1 MKFKIFVGIEWA
13 DSSIKAIIEASFVVS
28 PGRPTGSL
36 VQSSPVSKHSQRG
49 TLNGLVETQ
58 TPHEPTILTTVL
70 ASRKQSRLFRIVHSS
85 SQACNSIK
93 KTREFEL
100 NISYHI
106 FKPFCLYYT
115 YIAVFGIF
123 IVKLIT
129 GNSRFIIY
137 HKVKGWQVN
146 FIEEKMLLFLCFSFL
161 YWCPLHDEHTNWTWK
176 IEIFI
181 KTLATTR

>member
-1 MKFKIFVGIEWA
+1 
-13 DSSIKAIIEASFVVS
+13 VS
-28 PGRPTGSL
+28 LHGPKPLPFGAEQTTHTVKKHDLVYTRTRTHAHDLVWPGSL

-137 HKVKGWQVN
+137 HKVKG
-146 FIEEKMLLFLCFSFL
+146 
-161 YWCPLHDEHTNWTWK
+161 
-176 IEIFI
+176 
-181 KTLATTR
+181 